1 MQEVK
6 TIAIDYGKKVEQL
19 NKNLIKK
26 KTSPKQRVKSKSPV
40 TINSARA
47 SKKFF
52 LQNVK
57 MKPKIK
63 SPSPKKVSPSQ
74 KPVL

>member
-26 KTSPKQRVKSKSPV
+26 KTSPKQRV
-40 TINSARA
+40 
-47 SKKFF
+47 
-52 LQNVK
+52 
-57 MKPKIK
+57 
-63 SPSPKKVSPSQ
+63 
-74 KPVL
+74 